1 MPAPT
6 RPLPCPMP
14 DAAPPPRRPAATV
27 QTVTEADARG
37 AENEEG
43 PVSNQNPPP
52 APAGPADDAS
62 ASDRK
67 PSFSQV
73 FGDREASGFLLAFCL
88 SNVGAMLNRV
98 AVTFLVWQQTESSA
112 LAAATFALTFAPYLG
127 LAQVLG
133 AIVDRYAYRSVMI
146 VCDVLRAGLISL
158 LLIPDLPVWVM
169 IVIVFAVAAVQPAY
183 NAARV
188 ATLAQILTGD
198 ALSVAIALTFSA
210 AATAQIIGYLAGGLL
225 AAVDPYTALAINAG
239 LFVVSAIAISLLV
252 QHRPS
257 VNKREE
263 RRNVL
268 TETADGLRM
277 LRDNKVLRTVSFGI
291 WGLFALT
298 AVPEGVAV
306 LWSVHLEAGSGTQGL
321 IMAVDA
327 AAAVA
332 ATLLF
337 TRFVT
342 PSRRDKLIRP
352 LAFIGPAVLTMAL
365 LDPPLAGVLVIA
377 VGAGV
382 ANMIM
387 APMNATLAQCI
398 PDGWRGRVV
407 AAANSGLQLSQGIA
421 IAGIGLIVEFGAS
434 LPYVVGA
441 WGLIGFL
448 IQYLVTRNWPTA
460 EEIEAAKAA
469 AAPPP
474 APA

>member
-1 MPAPT
+1 
-6 RPLPCPMP
+6 
-14 DAAPPPRRPAATV
+14 
-27 QTVTEADARG
+27 
-37 AENEEG
+37 
-43 PVSNQNPPP
+43 VSNQNPPP

-62 ASDRK
+62 EADRK

-73 FGDREASGFLLAFCL
+73 FGDREAAAFLLAFCL
-88 SNVGAMLNRV
+88 SNAGAMLNRV
-98 AVTFLVWQQTESSA
+98 AVTFLVWQRTQSSA
-112 LAAATFALTFAPYLG
+112 LAAASFAISFAPYLG

-133 AIVDRYAYRSVMI
+133 AIVDRYAYRNVMI
-146 VCDVLRAGLISL
+146 VCDVLRAGLIAL
-158 LLIPDLPVWVM
+158 LLIPGLPIAAM
-169 IVIVFAVAAVQPAY
+169 IAIVFAVAAVQPAY

-225 AAVDPYTALAINAG
+225 AAIDPHVALAINAG
-239 LFVVSAIAISLLV
+239 LFVVSAIAISVLV
-252 QHRPS
+252 RYRPS

-263 RRNVL
+263 RRHVL
-268 TETADGLRM
+268 AETADGLRM

-306 LWSVHLEAGSGTQGL
+306 LWSAHLHADSKTQGL

-327 AAAVA
+327 AAAVI

-337 TRFVT
+337 TRFVR
-342 PSRRDKLIRP
+342 PSVRDRLIRP
-352 LAFIGPAVLTMAL
+352 LAFIGPAVLTSAL
-365 LDPPLAGVLVIA
+365 LDPPLAGVLLIA

-421 IAGIGLIVEFGAS
+421 IAGVGLIVEFGAS

-448 IQYLVTRNWPTA
+448 IQYLVTRNWPA
-460 EEIEAAKAA
+460 PEEIEAAKAA

-474 APA
+474 AAA

>member
-1 MPAPT
+1 M
-6 RPLPCPMP
+6 
-14 DAAPPPRRPAATV
+14 
-27 QTVTEADARG
+27 
-37 AENEEG
+37 
-43 PVSNQNPPP
+43 SNQNPPP
-52 APAGPADDAS
+52 APAGPADEAPE
-62 ASDRK
+62 SDRR

-73 FGDREASGFLLAFCL
+73 FGDREAAAFLLAFCI
-88 SNVGAMLNRV
+88 SNAGAMLNRV

-112 LAAATFALTFAPYLG
+112 LAAASFAISFAPYLG

-133 AIVDRYAYRSVMI
+133 AIVDRYSYRNVMI
-146 VCDVLRAGLISL
+146 VCDVLRAGLIAL
-158 LLIPDLPVWVM
+158 LLIPGLPIAVM
-169 IVIVFAVAAVQPAY
+169 IAIVFAVAAVQPAY

-225 AAVDPYTALAINAG
+225 AALDPHTALAINAG
-239 LFVVSAIAISLLV
+239 LFVVSAIAISMLV
-252 QHRPS
+252 RYRPP

-263 RRNVL
+263 RRHVL
-268 TETADGLRM
+268 VETADGLRM

-306 LWSVHLEAGSGTQGL
+306 LWSVHLNGDSRTQGL

-327 AAAVA
+327 AAAVV

-337 TRFVT
+337 TRFVR
-342 PSRRDKLIRP
+342 PSVRDKLIRP
-352 LAFIGPAVLTMAL
+352 LAFIGPVVLTTAL
-365 LDPPLAGVLVIA
+365 LDPPLAGVLLIA
-377 VGAGV
+377 MGAGV

-387 APMNATLAQCI
+387 APMNATLAHCI

-421 IAGIGLIVEFGAS
+421 IAGIGLIVEFGAT

-441 WGLIGFL
+441 WGLCGFL
-448 IQYLVTRNWPTA
+448 IQYLVTRNWPA
-460 EEIEAAKAA
+460 PAEIEAAKAA

-474 APA
+474 AAV